1 MEQARLHNEL
11 NTLERKVQLLL
22 NEYQLAK
29 DELSHLKAENQELK
43 LALKQKDER
52 IKDFQNQDYV
62 LKSTFLPIAYRIFL
76 IVIYLLSLHLETIMK
91 NDFSPLILI

>member
-52 IKDFQNQDYV
+52 IKDFQNQD
-62 LKSTFLPIAYRIFL
+62 KISK
-76 IVIYLLSLHLETIMK
+76 IVGTIGKNEAETSDMREKIDDYIKEIDKCILHLTR
-91 NDFSPLILI
+91 